1 MIQFKKLRW
10 KNFLSTGDSFTEIEL
25 DRHPTS
31 LIIGENGSG
40 KSTML
45 DVLTFS
51 LFSKP
56 FRKVNKTQMINTV
69 NGKGCLTEVEF
80 VIGNKTYLVR
90 RGQKPNIFEIY
101 VDDELINQDAK
112 VKDYQD
118 RLEKQI
124 LKLNY
129 KSFTQIIVLGSSSF
143 QPFMQ
148 LPAFHRREVIEDL
161 LDIQIFSIMN
171 QILKERITDNKDEL
185 FVNDQTLELNSD
197 KIEIQR
203 KYIQE
208 VKEIN
213 NDKIAKTKEYIR
225 TSQKEASDHRRN
237 IDENKTKAEELLAE
251 VEGFDVLLG
260 EIKEYE
266 KLENKIKN
274 ALEKV
279 QGDID
284 FFDNHDDCPLCKQ
297 GIENDHKLS
306 IMLEKDR
313 MIDEKGKGLSDLGNK
328 LVRMNVKRNSME
340 SIRIQINKLD
350 SESER
355 IGYQVDGIDD
365 YVLKLE
371 KEIDYLNEVKKRSY
385 GDDEKLA
392 VLKVD
397 RDRLESK
404 RKRLITDREYFHLA
418 SDLLKDTGIKTKI
431 IKQYLPIMN
440 KLINKHLTA
449 MDSYFNF
456 TLDENFNEQIKSRF
470 RDEFSY
476 DSFSEGEKMRIDL
489 SLLFTWRAIAK
500 MKNSANTNL
509 LVLDEVFDSSLDTGG
524 TDEFMKL
531 LHSMGQGINIFVISH
546 KGDAL
551 FDKFENVVKFE
562 KIGNFSKIV

>member
-213 NDKIAKTKEYIR
+213 NDKITKTKEFIR

>member
-10 KNFLSTGDSFTEIEL
+10 KNFLSTGDSFTEINL
-25 DRHPTS
+25 DEYPTS
-31 LIIGENGSG
+31 LVIGENGSG

-45 DVLTFS
+45 DALTFS

-69 NGKGCLTEVEF
+69 NAKGCMAEIEF
-80 VIGNKTYLVR
+80 DIGNKSYMVR
-90 RGQKPNIFEIY
+90 RGQKPKIFEIY
-101 VDDELINQDAK
+101 VNDKLLNQDAK

-185 FVNDQTLELNSD
+185 FMNDQTLELNSD

-213 NDKIAKTKEYIR
+213 NDKITKTKEFILE
-225 TSQKEASDHRRN
+225 SQKEASDHRR
-237 IDENKTKAEELLAE
+237 IIETNKTTAEELLGE
-251 VEGFDVLLG
+251 VAGYDILLG

-266 KLENKIKN
+266 KLESKIN
-274 ALEKV
+274 NSLEKV

-306 IMLEKDR
+306 ITFEKNK
-313 MIDEKGKGLSDLGNK
+313 MIEEKEQGLSVLGNQ
-328 LVRMNVKRNSME
+328 LTRLNVKRNSIE
-340 SIRIQINKLD
+340 TVQKTISKLD

-355 IGYQVDGIDD
+355 IGYQVDSIDD
-365 YVLKLE
+365 YIQKLE
-371 KEIDYLNEVKKRSY
+371 DEIEYLYEVKKRSY
-385 GDDEKLA
+385 GDDEKLV

-546 KGDAL
+546 KGDTL
-551 FDKFENVVKFE
+551 SDKFENVMKFE
-562 KIGNFSKIV
+562 KIGNFSKVV

>member
-10 KNFLSTGDSFTEIEL
+10 KNFLSTGDSFTEINL
-25 DRHPTS
+25 DEYPTS
-31 LIIGENGSG
+31 LVIGENGSG

-45 DVLTFS
+45 DALTFS

-69 NGKGCLTEVEF
+69 NAKGCMAEIEF
-80 VIGNKTYLVR
+80 NIGKKSYMVR
-90 RGQKPNIFEIY
+90 RGQKPKIFEIY
-101 VDDELINQDAK
+101 VNDKLLNQDAK

-213 NDKIAKTKEYIR
+213 NDKITKTKEFIY

-237 IDENKTKAEELLAE
+237 IEDNKTKAEELLGE

-266 KLENKIKN
+266 KLENKIHN
-274 ALEKV
+274 SLEKV

-297 GIENDHKLS
+297 GIENEHKLS
-306 IMLEKDR
+306 IMLEKNK
-313 MIDEKGKGLSDLGNK
+313 MIDEKEQGL
-328 LVRMNVKRNSME
+328 
-340 SIRIQINKLD
+340 
-350 SESER
+350 
-355 IGYQVDGIDD
+355 Y
-365 YVLKLE
+365 
-371 KEIDYLNEVKKRSY
+371 
-385 GDDEKLA
+385 
-392 VLKVD
+392 
-397 RDRLESK
+397 
-404 RKRLITDREYFHLA
+404 
-418 SDLLKDTGIKTKI
+418 
-431 IKQYLPIMN
+431 
-440 KLINKHLTA
+440 
-449 MDSYFNF
+449 
-456 TLDENFNEQIKSRF
+456 
-470 RDEFSY
+470 
-476 DSFSEGEKMRIDL
+476 
-489 SLLFTWRAIAK
+489 WAI
-500 MKNSANTNL
+500 S
-509 LVLDEVFDSSLDTGG
+509 
-524 TDEFMKL
+524 
-531 LHSMGQGINIFVISH
+531 
-546 KGDAL
+546 
-551 FDKFENVVKFE
+551 
-562 KIGNFSKIV
+562 

>member
-10 KNFLSTGDSFTEIEL
+10 KNFLSTGDSFIEIDL
-25 DRHPTS
+25 DEYPTS
-31 LIIGENGSG
+31 LVIGENGSG

-45 DVLTFS
+45 DALTFS

-69 NGKGCLTEVEF
+69 NAKGCLAEIEF
-80 VIGNKTYLVR
+80 DIGNKSYMIR
-90 RGQKPNIFEIY
+90 RGQKPNLFEIY
-101 VDDELINQDAK
+101 VNDELLNQDAK

-213 NDKIAKTKEYIR
+213 NDKIAKTNEFIR
-225 TSQKEASDHRRN
+225 KSQEEASDHRRN
-237 IDENKTKAEELLAE
+237 IEDNKTEAKELLGE
-251 VEGFDVLLG
+251 VAGYDTILA

-266 KLENKIKN
+266 KLASKIN
-274 ALEKV
+274 NSLEKV

-284 FFDNHDDCPLCKQ
+284 FFDNNNDCPLCKQ
-297 GIENDHKLS
+297 GIENEHKLS
-306 IMLEKDR
+306 IMFEKNK
-313 MIDEKGKGLSDLGNK
+313 MIDEKETGLSVLGNQ
-328 LVRMNVKRNSME
+328 LTRLSVKRNSME
-340 SIRIQINKLD
+340 NIKEIISKLD
-350 SESER
+350 SEAER
-355 IGYQVDGIDD
+355 IGYQVDGTDD
-365 YVLKLE
+365 YIQKLE
-371 KEIDYLNEVKKRSY
+371 DEIKYLYEVKKRSY

-397 RDRLESK
+397 RERLESK
-404 RKRLITDREYFHLA
+404 RKRLLTDREYFHLA

-440 KLINKHLTA
+440 KLINKYLIA

-489 SLLFTWRAIAK
+489 ALLFTWRSIAK

-546 KGDAL
+546 KGDTL
-551 FDKFENVVKFE
+551 SDKFENVMKFE

>member
-10 KNFLSTGDSFTEIEL
+10 KNFLSTGDTFTEIEL
-25 DRHPTS
+25 DKHPTS

-45 DVLTFS
+45 DALTFV

-56 FRKVNKTQMINTV
+56 FRRVNKTQMINTV

-80 VIGNKTYLVR
+80 TIGNKSYLVR
-90 RGQKPNIFEIY
+90 RGQKPSIFEIY
-101 VDDELINQDAK
+101 VDGELINQDAK
-112 VKDYQD
+112 VKDYQE
-118 RLEKQI
+118 RLEKHI

-171 QILKERITDNKDEL
+171 QILKERIVDNKDEL
-185 FVNDQTLELNSD
+185 FVNDQTLDLNSD

-213 NDKIAKTKEYIR
+213 NDKITKTKEVIR
-225 TSQKEASDHRRN
+225 TSQKEASDHKRN
-237 IDENKTKAEELLAE
+237 IEFNKTKAEELLGE
-251 VEGFDVLLG
+251 VEGYDVLLG

-313 MIDEKGKGLSDLGNK
+313 MIDEKGRGLNDLGNK
-328 LVRMNVKRNSME
+328 LVRMNVKRNSLE
-340 SIRIQINKLD
+340 SIRIQLNKLD

-392 VLKVD
+392 VLKSD

-546 KGDAL
+546 KGDVL
-551 FDKFENVVKFE
+551 SDKFENVVKFE
-562 KIGNFSKIV
+562 KIGNFSKVV

>member
-31 LIIGENGSG
+31 LVIGENGSG

-45 DVLTFS
+45 DALTFS

-80 VIGNKTYLVR
+80 VIGNKTYLIR
-90 RGQKPNIFEIY
+90 RGQKPSIFEIY
-101 VDDELINQDAK
+101 VNDQLINQDAK
-112 VKDYQD
+112 VKDYQE

-171 QILKERITDNKDEL
+171 QILKERIVDNKDEL

-213 NDKIAKTKEYIR
+213 NDKITKTKEFIR
-225 TSQKEASDHRRN
+225 TSQEEASVHKGN
-237 IDENKTKAEELLAE
+237 IDENKTKAEALLAE
-251 VEGFDVLLG
+251 VEGYDVLLG

-297 GIENDHKLS
+297 GIEDDHKLS

-313 MIDEKGKGLSDLGNK
+313 MIDEKGKGLTDLGNK

-340 SIRIQINKLD
+340 SIRIQLNKLD

-546 KGDAL
+546 KGDVL
-551 FDKFENVVKFE
+551 SDKFENVVKFE
-562 KIGNFSKIV
+562 KIGNFSKVV